1 MQPSR
6 HNARKKS
13 NRVSNVPISHVSGA
27 NGQFLLLHFVDNY
40 EEVVDQEDFI
50 SPINPT
56 MTFSGNNVV
65 IDYSLAYNH
74 SEDSKKSI
82 QSFFNSKNVV
92 GQTLTLKDANYTNPI
107 QQGNGDVFDAAGTY
121 TINSFDEESGILVAT
136 KVTSNNLSDYISQYF
151 SDYWIDNLRW
161 TESSTTMTRV
171 IEENSIVNRAGINSS
186 NSFSNTLGEVLVGD
200 ILTIQ
205 FPDKKETST
214 FTVTGTRISDEG
226 HEFISVDEPVPNDA
240 DGTTYF
246 GSKIYITVSRREKSN
261 QRSQRDPAVLVTPAP
276 GYGACCVN
284 EDGKGDADYCI
295 DDVSRRTCNSSAG
308 EEGTSRWHNGKTC
321 EEIQCVPSDY
331 TGACCYPDG
340 MGPNNEWCA
349 ETSPS
354 ECASSMLGI
363 YQGNNVS
370 CEDAGCEP
378 ENDPDGP
385 DLTPPEGACCLSG
398 SCGPPGS
405 DWPYANCVTMPEWQC
420 NANEGTW
427 YSDQRCEVGS
437 QSSCC
442 GTWHFYEEQDRS
454 TQTTPTPTPTTN
466 TTQTRNASP
475 SYNVTVPRN
484 ATQTQARIL
493 AEEKWN
499 ETGRKTIRVRVVYRN
514 GKRVYAFNGAGQNT
528 ESRPELMLEEG
539 VVYRFSLTD
548 RSLGLQGTHPLSFA
562 ASADGNIS
570 GSELSRY
577 ITRTNKKPGNRGAY
591 IYFEVPAS
599 GREIYYYCKN
609 HNGMGNVANVMLK
622 RGSDEGPVIYP
633 DVEPGVGPGG
643 GGGVTGINECCDC
656 DNCLMQAIMAVESC
670 GGVSPCT
677 DDDYQCNACKN
688 DPQYLPNGDPD
699 PAHPRPKCPPGPGGA
714 AVGCGQY
721 QIFPDFAKDA
731 RGLCPTPGI
740 YQKGSPRVQACCN
753 IPANAHDILCN
764 RCAEGDSACCQQ
776 KKELSELIMAC
787 WKRKWSRNQ
796 GSGPCRCEGSGPG
809 PVVDDEDCYTCEDLA
824 KMHKEGRCGHQCCEK
839 PNCCYQ
845 GSGADPSEG
854 TDACNRAKTYW
865 DKVKSAMC
873 SIPGCASQCSDCAN
887 ENPPS
892 LEDQKRS
899 ERSMNTTTPR
909 PRTVTTPQTTTPR
922 PRTTTAPSYTP
933 STTQPPMSGGSMG
946 GGGYSSGY

>member
-136 KVTSNNLSDYISQYF
+136 KVTSNNLSDYISQYL

-226 HEFISVDEPVPNDA
+226 HEFISVDEPVPDDA

-246 GSKIYITVSRREKSN
+246 GSKIYITVSRRENKKSTQENRSLDPLEGYPDEPLIPDSSVGQEHLNWFLWFHLRLSLFPTDTLEPDWSEYPDRVATSYIILGNIINN
-261 QRSQRDPAVLVTPAP
+261 QWNQ
-276 GYGACCVN
+276 
-284 EDGKGDADYCI
+284 DGL
-295 DDVSRRTCNSSAG
+295 NSILDQWG
-308 EEGTSRWHNGKTC
+308 
-321 EEIQCVPSDY
+321 
-331 TGACCYPDG
+331 TGAYPLQSIIPPD
-340 MGPNNEWCA
+340 
-349 ETSPS
+349 SDLVIS
-354 ECASSMLGI
+354 ER
-363 YQGNNVS
+363 QTDTNTTT
-370 CEDAGCEP
+370 
-378 ENDPDGP
+378 
-385 DLTPPEGACCLSG
+385 TPP
-398 SCGPPGS
+398 PP
-405 DWPYANCVTMPEWQC
+405 P
-420 NANEGTW
+420 
-427 YSDQRCEVGS
+427 
-437 QSSCC
+437 
-442 GTWHFYEEQDRS
+442 
-454 TQTTPTPTPTTN
+454 TN
-466 TTQTRNASP
+466 TTQTRNTSP

-484 ATQTQARIL
+484 ATQTQTRRIT
-493 AEEKWN
+493 EEKWN

-539 VVYRFSLTD
+539 VVYRFNLTD

-562 ASADGNIS
+562 TSADGNIS

-609 HNGMGNVANVMLK
+609 HNGMGNIANVMLK
-622 RGSDEGPVIYP
+622 RGSDEGPVIKP

-721 QIFPDFAKDA
+721 QIFPDFVEDA

-740 YQKGSPRVQACCN
+740 YQKGSPRVQACCG

-796 GSGPCRCEGSGPG
+796 GKDTARCHCEGSGDAPL
-809 PVVDDEDCYTCEDLA
+809 PFNPPENENCYTCEDLA